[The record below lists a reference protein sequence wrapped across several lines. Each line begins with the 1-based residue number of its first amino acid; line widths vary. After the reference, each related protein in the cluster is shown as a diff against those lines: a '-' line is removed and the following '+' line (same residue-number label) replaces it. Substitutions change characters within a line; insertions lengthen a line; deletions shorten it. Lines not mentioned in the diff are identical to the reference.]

1 MFVFTGLWFGI
12 GVVLLMT
19 PIPGALGIGD
29 QMFVAWLLLFL
40 TILALSGATLTMAAI
55 NGMFPQGHGLAASTA
70 AAAVSAPA
78 VAANAPAVAANAP
91 IIAPAIAG
99 AAANA
104 PAGTPAQSSADDATT
119 DGDGNPLPWS
129 QSPLPV
135 ARRSRWGARGAKT
148 AGADRTSAGNQRPA
162 TDVPIRRD

>member
-55 NGMFPQGHGLAASTA
+55 NGMFPQGHGLPARAV
-70 AAAVSAPA
+70 AAAV
-78 VAANAPAVAANAP
+78 NAPAAAANAP

-99 AAANA
+99 AVVIN
-104 PAGTPAQSSADDATT
+104 PAGAAAQSSADDATT